1 MNQKKMYD
9 KLQYTAVI
17 LTFVVAI
24 AYALLFTTNNPRYDL
39 IFASKDLLLNSYY
52 MTIWISLL
60 TLIGALLLG
69 FLLFVMLRSSI
80 TVLRAIASVFSEL
93 IMGTPLLVM
102 IFLVVYPLGQFFSY
116 NNKLVLGIIAMIL
129 YNSPYIANAYA
140 TTAAVVTTEQYIV
153 MDLYHF
159 KWYQKYIYVILPQ
172 MVKPF
177 IPSLVNNLSSVIKS
191 SALLNIVAI
200 SEITYVTT
208 VISNRNYAVIEGYYV
223 MWLLYLIVTIPLS
236 LLAKMIGKQVNS

>member
-1 MNQKKMYD
+1 M
-9 KLQYTAVI
+9 QYIVVI
-17 LTFVVAI
+17 LTFAVGI
-24 AYALLFTTNNPRYDL
+24 AAALFLTTDNPRYDL
-39 IFASKDLLLNSYY
+39 IFASKDLLLKSYY
-52 MTIWISLL
+52 TTIWISIA

-80 TVLRAIASVFSEL
+80 TILRAIAEVFSEI
-93 IMGTPLLVM
+93 IMGTPILVM
-102 IFLVVYPLGQFFSY
+102 IFLVVYPFGQFFQS

-140 TTAAVVTTEQYIV
+140 TTAAVVTAEQYVV

-159 KWYQKYIYVILPQ
+159 KWYQKYFYVILPQ

-191 SALLNIVAI
+191 SALLNVVAI

-223 MWLLYLIVTIPLS
+223 MWVLYLIVTIPLS
-236 LLAKMIGKQVNS
+236 ILAKAIGKRVGS